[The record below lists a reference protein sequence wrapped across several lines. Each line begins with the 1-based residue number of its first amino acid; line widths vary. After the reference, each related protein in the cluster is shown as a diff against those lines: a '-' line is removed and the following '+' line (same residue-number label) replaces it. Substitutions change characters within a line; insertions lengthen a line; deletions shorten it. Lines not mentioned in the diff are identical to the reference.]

1 MGVLQGTILGPV
13 VKRKCNNKGMFAGL
27 AVAVR
32 RDVALLE
39 RHGAVRAG
47 AARAAQAT
55 AQL

>member
-1 MGVLQGTILGPV
+1 MGPV